1 MQVETKRRSEM
12 HGKRGKAKTK
22 PAIFLPDEGEA
33 VFTAK
38 EAQAILRCGNN
49 KLLQLEKEGHLKVE
63 RFDRRRR
70 YKASEL
76 RRFLQRQEA

>member
-1 MQVETKRRSEM
+1 MQAQRK
-12 HGKRGKAKTK
+12 KRGKAQEK
-22 PAIFLPDEGEA
+22 PAIFLPETGEA

-49 KLLQLEKEGHLKVE
+49 KLLELEKCGKLKVE
-63 RFDRRRR
+63 RFDRTRR

-76 RRFLQRQEA
+76 RRFLSS